1 MSVEQIKKAA
11 VQINNVNVAY
21 GRQQVLFDVSLKIES
36 GECFG
41 LIGLNGAGKTTL
53 IKTLL
58 GLRDPNQGSITIF
71 DALPGEKTVKQRM
84 AYLPEKFEPPAFLT
98 GLEFMRFALS
108 LYKKELSLDKAHT
121 WAARFGFD
129 PKALTKRVTTYS
141 KGMRQKI
148 GLMATMLTDVDLLI
162 LDEPMSGLDPR
173 ARAQVKDAIAAYQQA
188 GKTVLICSHILGDL
202 DELCAHIGVI
212 HRGHLAF
219 AGTPQ
224 EMKAQTGKDN
234 LERAFLDVIDSR
246 DAAMGV
252 AKAA

>member
-1 MSVEQIKKAA
+1 MTSIVKIQ
-11 VQINNVNVAY
+11 NVDVAY
-21 GRQQVLFDVSLKIES
+21 GKQQVLFGITCDIVA

-58 GLRDPNQGSITIF
+58 GLRNPMSGSITMF
-71 DALPGEKTVKQRM
+71 DAAPGQDNVKHRM

-98 GLEFMRFALS
+98 GLEFLRFALS
-108 LYKKELSLDKAHT
+108 LYKKKLSIAKANE
-121 WAARFGFD
+121 WAVRFGLD
-129 PKALTKRVTTYS
+129 PNALTRRVTTYS

-173 ARAQVKDAIAAYQQA
+173 ARAQVKDAIAAYQQQ

-219 AGTPQ
+219 SGTPQ
-224 EMKAQTGKDN
+224 GMKSQTGKDN
-234 LERAFLDVIDSR
+234 LERAFLSVIDSF
-246 DAAMGV
+246 DVSTAAQ
-252 AKAA
+252 AA